1 MTTPGKAIDRPGP
14 APMGRS
20 GGFAALGGL
29 MSRPLGGPLGGPPGQ
44 ARTIAVVITY
54 DRAPLLRR
62 CLAAL
67 HAQRSRPDAVIVVD
81 DASPGFD
88 TAAAAAAF
96 RGVLH
101 LRHTTNLG
109 GAAAYC
115 TGIEAA
121 LAMGADLVWLMD
133 DDALPV
139 AEDCLERLTDLV
151 EAGIGLAAPLVLDQ
165 DDPRRL
171 AFPIRIAG
179 RTRFLARDLDGAMG
193 IEGFAHLFNG
203 ALIRAEIF
211 RSIGLPDPRFV
222 ARGDEVEF
230 LLRALRAGI
239 AVRITTAAQFLHPG
253 AMPEIHPIL
262 RGRFYATMPLTEGK
276 CRVQFRNRGY
286 IFRRYGMWH
295 YLAADI
301 IRYGCHFLLR
311 NRPDPAGFGRW
322 LGLTAKGWWGGFMR
336 RPPPQRR
343 HLVVAAPDRGARPDR
358 LEADRPAAPVAQGER
373 QAG

>member
-1 MTTPGKAIDRPGP
+1 MQSYAKRI
-14 APMGRS
+14 
-20 GGFAALGGL
+20 
-29 MSRPLGGPLGGPPGQ
+29 
-44 ARTIAVVITY
+44 IAVVVTY

-67 HAQRSRPDAVIVVD
+67 QAQRCGPDAVIVVD
-81 DASPGFD
+81 DASPGFA
-88 TAAAAAAF
+88 TADAVAAF
-96 RGVLH
+96 PGVGH

-121 LAMGADLVWLMD
+121 LAMGANLVWLMD
-133 DDALPV
+133 DDALP
-139 AEDCLERLTDLV
+139 ASEDCLERLASLAEDG
-151 EAGIGLAAPLVLDQ
+151 AGLAAPMVLDQ

-179 RTRFLARDLDGAMG
+179 RTRFFANDLDGAPS

-203 ALIRAEIF
+203 VLIQAETFRA
-211 RSIGLPDPRFV
+211 IGLPDPRFV
-222 ARGDEVEF
+222 CRGDEVEF

-239 AVRITTAAQFLHPG
+239 AVQIATGAQFLHPG
-253 AMPEIHPIL
+253 ARPEIHPIL
-262 RGRFYATMPLTEGK
+262 SGRFYATLPLGEAK
-276 CRVQFRNRGY
+276 QRVQFRNRGY

-301 IRYGCHFLLR
+301 VRYGCYFLLR
-311 NRPDPAGFGRW
+311 RRPDAAGFGRW
-322 LGLTAKGWWGGFMR
+322 LGLTAGGWWGGFMR
-336 RPPPQRR
+336 RPAPQRS
-343 HLVVAAPDRGARPDR
+343 HLLVAAPNTGDYARPFEGER
-358 LEADRPAAPVAQGER
+358 PPVPAAQGAR

>member
-1 MTTPGKAIDRPGP
+1 MERMLSHAK
-14 APMGRS
+14 
-20 GGFAALGGL
+20 
-29 MSRPLGGPLGGPPGQ
+29 
-44 ARTIAVVITY
+44 RTIAVVVTY

-67 HAQRSRPDAVIVVD
+67 QAQRCAPDTVIVVD
-81 DASPGFD
+81 DASPGFA
-88 TAAAAAAF
+88 TADAVAAF
-96 RGVLH
+96 PGVRH

-139 AEDCLERLTDLV
+139 AEDCLEQLTGLV
-151 EAGIGLAAPLVLDQ
+151 ETGTDLAAPLVLDQ

-179 RTRFLARDLDGAMG
+179 RTRFLADDLDGAAS
-193 IEGFAHLFNG
+193 IAGFAHLFNG
-203 ALIRAEIF
+203 ALVRAKTF
-211 RSIGLPDPRFV
+211 RAIGLPDPRFV

-239 AVRITTAAQFLHPG
+239 AVRIATGALFLHPG
-253 AMPEIHPIL
+253 ARPEIHPIL
-262 RGRFYATMPLTEGK
+262 RGRFYATLPLGEAK
-276 CRVQFRNRGY
+276 QRVQFRNRGY
-286 IFRRYGMWH
+286 IFSRYGMWH

-311 NRPDPAGFGRW
+311 RRPDAAGFGRW
-322 LGLTAKGWWGGFMR
+322 LRLTAGGWWGGFMR
-336 RPPPQRR
+336 RPAPQRS
-343 HLVVAAPDRGARPDR
+343 HLLVVAPDPGDCAHPPEGER
-358 LEADRPAAPVAQGER
+358 LAEPVAQAAR